1 MALEV
6 DFLAKCLLF
15 CQILLHEQ
23 WEMATTRHDAI
34 ATGIWSWRN
43 NGYVHACIFSRPK
56 WRCGA
61 GRGRDR
67 RRSQSSRSLG
77 LVTRKADEDRIHGE
91 HQQQPRRRR
100 SDEEVKNLADDVARP
115 VHDVRSV
122 EQLERLMQFLTST
135 LLAPILSYK
144 A

>member
-1 MALEV
+1 
-6 DFLAKCLLF
+6 
-15 CQILLHEQ
+15 
-23 WEMATTRHDAI
+23 
-34 ATGIWSWRN
+34 
-43 NGYVHACIFSRPK
+43 
-56 WRCGA
+56 
-61 GRGRDR
+61 
-67 RRSQSSRSLG
+67 
-77 LVTRKADEDRIHGE
+77 VTRKADEDRIHGE